1 MITAEEILE
10 LPATSRVVPA
20 ARVPLQVG
28 SNTSVS
34 VVIPAKNVAAYI
46 GETLA
51 SALAQAEVTEVIVV
65 DDGSTDGTTAIVRAI
80 RDPRLRLTTNGA
92 SGVSAAR
99 NLGAQHASG
108 QWLLFLD
115 ADDRLR
121 PGAVAALLAAARGA
135 PRAVLVYGD
144 YNTIDSEGRQI
155 GRRDLLKGRRKPSG
169 DVLARLAAGN
179 FIVNGGIALAR
190 AEAFR
195 AIGGFDVSLRYCE
208 DWHCWCRL
216 AAIGE
221 FEFAPNLLLDYRLHT
236 ANTMNAAVRT
246 PQDFFPAIARVFDD
260 GLIMARLPAGMAAGL
275 RKAAEVHLV
284 TYSAMQAVRFGRY
297 RQAFAYLGM
306 VGRRSLK
313 SLPRSA
319 VRVALA
325 CFGHLARRL
334 GVRRD
339 LRGLIRFRL
348 DAERGEQ
355 RAERDHHGMHRDDGR
370 RRFQQAGRA
379 HQRQRQPPEHLR
391 KHPHAAPPRPARPWT
406 AHDN

>member
-1 MITAEEILE
+1 VITAEDVLD
-10 LPATSRVVPA
+10 LPVSSRVATPA
-20 ARVPLQVG
+20 RLPLPVG
-28 SNTSVS
+28 STTSVS
-34 VVIPAKNVAAYI
+34 VVIPAKNVAAYV

-51 SALAQAEVTEVIVV
+51 SALAQGEVTEVIVV
-65 DDGSTDGTTAIVRAI
+65 DDGSTDNTISIVRAI
-80 RDPRLRLTTNGA
+80 RDPRLRLMTNDSA
-92 SGVSAAR
+92 GVSAAR
-99 NLGAQHASG
+99 NLGARHASG
-108 QWLLFLD
+108 EWLLFLD
-115 ADDRLR
+115 ADDLMR

-169 DVLARLAAGN
+169 DVLTRLAAGN

-195 AIGGFDVSLRYCE
+195 AIGGFDTSLRYCE

-221 FEFAPNLLLDYRLHT
+221 FEFASKLLLDYRLHT
-236 ANTMNAAVRT
+236 ANTMNAAIRT

-260 GLIMARLPAGMAAGL
+260 GLILARLPAGT
-275 RKAAEVHLV
+275 AAELRQAAEIHLV

-297 RQAFAYLGM
+297 REAFTYLGM

-319 VRVALA
+319 LRVALA
-325 CFGHLARRL
+325 CFG
-334 GVRRD
+334 
-339 LRGLIRFRL
+339 I
-348 DAERGEQ
+348 
-355 RAERDHHGMHRDDGR
+355 
-370 RRFQQAGRA
+370 
-379 HQRQRQPPEHLR
+379 
-391 KHPHAAPPRPARPWT
+391 
-406 AHDN
+406 

>member
-1 MITAEEILE
+1 MRVSSAAAKVAIDRVCRCALVNRPLKTGRSLITAEDVLD
-10 LPATSRVVPA
+10 LPVSSRVATPA
-20 ARVPLQVG
+20 RLPLPVG
-28 SNTSVS
+28 STTSVS
-34 VVIPAKNVAAYI
+34 VVIPAKNVAAYV

-51 SALAQAEVTEVIVV
+51 SALAQGEVTEVIVV
-65 DDGSTDGTTAIVRAI
+65 DDGSTDNTISIVRAI
-80 RDPRLRLTTNGA
+80 RDPRLRLMTNDSA
-92 SGVSAAR
+92 GVSAAR
-99 NLGAQHASG
+99 NLGARHASG
-108 QWLLFLD
+108 EWLLFLD

-169 DVLARLAAGN
+169 DVLTRLAAGN

-195 AIGGFDVSLRYCE
+195 AIGGFDTSLRYCE

-221 FEFAPNLLLDYRLHT
+221 FEFAPKLLLDYRLHT
-236 ANTMNAAVRT
+236 ANTMNAAIRT

-260 GLIMARLPAGMAAGL
+260 GLILARLPAGTAAGL
-275 RKAAEVHLV
+275 RQAAEIHLV

-297 RQAFAYLGM
+297 REAFTYLGM

-319 VRVALA
+319 LRVALA
-325 CFGHLARRL
+325 CFG
-334 GVRRD
+334 
-339 LRGLIRFRL
+339 I
-348 DAERGEQ
+348 
-355 RAERDHHGMHRDDGR
+355 
-370 RRFQQAGRA
+370 
-379 HQRQRQPPEHLR
+379 
-391 KHPHAAPPRPARPWT
+391 
-406 AHDN
+406 

>member
-1 MITAEEILE
+1 MRVSSAAAKVAIDRVCRCALVNRPLKTSRSLITAEDVLD
-10 LPATSRVVPA
+10 LPVSSRVATPA
-20 ARVPLQVG
+20 RLPLPVG
-28 SNTSVS
+28 STTSVS
-34 VVIPAKNVAAYI
+34 VVIPAKNVAAYV

-51 SALAQAEVTEVIVV
+51 SALAQGEVTEVIVV
-65 DDGSTDGTTAIVRAI
+65 DDGSTDNTISIVRAI
-80 RDPRLRLTTNGA
+80 RDPRLRLMTNDSA
-92 SGVSAAR
+92 GVSAAR
-99 NLGAQHASG
+99 NLGARHASG
-108 QWLLFLD
+108 EWLLFLD
-115 ADDRLR
+115 ADDLMR

-169 DVLARLAAGN
+169 DVLTRLAAGN

-195 AIGGFDVSLRYCE
+195 AIGGFDTSLRYCE

-221 FEFAPNLLLDYRLHT
+221 FEFAPKLLLDYRLHT
-236 ANTMNAAVRT
+236 ANTMNAAIRT

-260 GLIMARLPAGMAAGL
+260 GLILARLPAGTAAGL
-275 RKAAEVHLV
+275 RQAAEIHLV

-297 RQAFAYLGM
+297 REAFTYLGM

-319 VRVALA
+319 LRVALA
-325 CFGHLARRL
+325 CFG
-334 GVRRD
+334 
-339 LRGLIRFRL
+339 I
-348 DAERGEQ
+348 
-355 RAERDHHGMHRDDGR
+355 
-370 RRFQQAGRA
+370 
-379 HQRQRQPPEHLR
+379 
-391 KHPHAAPPRPARPWT
+391 
-406 AHDN
+406 

>member
-1 MITAEEILE
+1 MAQIIAEHVLE
-10 LPATSRVVPA
+10 LPASTRIVPA
-20 ARVPLQVG
+20 VRQPLP
-28 SNTSVS
+28 SSPTTPVS

-51 SALAQAEVTEVIVV
+51 SALAQREVDEVIVV
-65 DDGSTDGTTAIVRAI
+65 DDGSTDSTAAIVRAI
-80 RDPRLRLTTNGA
+80 RDPRLRLMTNDS

-99 NLGAQHASG
+99 NLGARHARG
-108 QWLLFLD
+108 EWLLFLD

-155 GRRDLLKGRRKPSG
+155 GRRGLLKGRRKPSG
-169 DVLARLAAGN
+169 DVLTRLAAGN

-195 AIGGFDVSLRYCE
+195 AIGGFDTSLRYCE

-221 FEFAPNLLLDYRLHT
+221 FEFAPKLLLDYRLHT

-246 PQDFFPAIARVFDD
+246 PKDFFPAIARVFDD
-260 GLIMARLPAGMAAGL
+260 GLILARLPEGMASGL
-275 RKAAEVHLV
+275 RLTAELHLI

-297 RQAFAYLGM
+297 RQALFYLRM
-306 VGRRSLK
+306 VGQRSLK
-313 SLPRSA
+313 ALPRA
-319 VRVALA
+319 AARTALA
-325 CFGHLARRL
+325 RFG
-334 GVRRD
+334 
-339 LRGLIRFRL
+339 I
-348 DAERGEQ
+348 
-355 RAERDHHGMHRDDGR
+355 
-370 RRFQQAGRA
+370 
-379 HQRQRQPPEHLR
+379 
-391 KHPHAAPPRPARPWT
+391 
-406 AHDN
+406 